1 MPPNGGDRCV
11 DQYSPYGHDVYGEAR
26 ISLTVPDPA
35 DSNGDGILDSGGCLS
50 LNGQTLTVQNNYMTV
65 YEMDTP
71 DSDDLVQTLY
81 YPDVSVSLN
90 CTVGTCLAVG
100 DNNYDGWLDDI
111 DNPASE
117 RGINGLRILPRR
129 RSDSLIKL

>member
-1 MPPNGGDRCV
+1 
-11 DQYSPYGHDVYGEAR
+11 
-26 ISLTVPDPA
+26 
-35 DSNGDGILDSGGCLS
+35 
-50 LNGQTLTVQNNYMTV
+50 MTV

-111 DNPASE
+111 DNPASPAY
-117 RGINGLRILPRR
+117 RWP
-129 RSDSLIKL
+129 